1 VVAWVTMTEVLFDF
15 GVFFE
20 FGEARVGRVGNK
32 PMFRLNG

>member
-1 VVAWVTMTEVLFDF
+1 MVAWVTMTEVLFDF

-20 FGEARVGRVGNK
+20 FGETSVGSVGNN